1 MLRIATGFQLNNE
14 YEALD
19 SRTLYE
25 TVQDMANATQGIYEG
40 CIAYVKTGNE
50 KGYYN
55 FSKYNSVDVL
65 YGYWRPLTL
74 GGGNVIDDTL
84 ESATD
89 KTYSIDKIKQLL
101 KVNGGYI
108 LVDKLPD
115 LTDPAVKA
123 SIDFNKVYL
132 VPNGSTEDKNAKDE
146 YICIH
151 VEARQPLFASEGD
164 YTSAKN
170 EIDSYVTTG
179 GGNINDTFETFSTSS
194 SSTSL
199 TENTYKEI
207 VESIKVGDTDFSAY
221 TTRTTIVESWAWE
234 KLGSVA
240 GAGLSW
246 STDTFVNNP
255 IGRIKDGDNL
265 KDKNVLDIVA
275 KMLQKDV
282 DTTIVLTGTP
292 DNSITYD
299 KGSST
304 ISDVTLNATI
314 NLGTGIIPSGAKVVF
329 KKDGSEKSSQPY
341 VNGTLVYTYTDTGI
355 NLTESATYTVEVNYE
370 IGGDPKV
377 AKDTLKYTFVLPMF
391 YGTSLTST
399 VSNPESLTKIVS
411 TGNKQTVSYSGTNA
425 YFVFA
430 LPDSKTIKSL
440 KDENGFE
447 NIYSWNYVTQSV
459 NLGSITETYKIY
471 VTNTPS
477 SVTNFPYIVE
487 IQ

>member
-25 TVQDMANATQGIYEG
+25 TVQDMANATQNIYEG

-55 FSKYNSVDVL
+55 FSKYNTVDAL

-108 LVDKLPD
+108 LVDTLPN
-115 LTDPAVKA
+115 LTDPTVQA

-132 VPNGSTEDKNAKDE
+132 VPNGSPEDKNAKDE

-151 VEARQPLFASEGD
+151 VEARQPLLTVEGD
-164 YTSAKN
+164 YTSAKT
-170 EIDSYVTTG
+170 EIETYTTTG
-179 GGNINDTFETFSTSS
+179 GGNINDTFETFSTAT
-194 SSTSL
+194 STSL
-199 TENTYKEI
+199 TESIYKEV

-221 TTRTTIVESWAWE
+221 TTRTTVVESWAWE

-246 STDTFVNNP
+246 ADDTIVNNP
-255 IGRIKDGDNL
+255 MGRVKDGDNL
-265 KDKNVLDIVA
+265 KDQNVLDIVA

-282 DTTIVLTGTP
+282 DTTIVLAGTP
-292 DNSITYD
+292 DSTVIYD

-314 NLGTGIIPSGAKVVF
+314 DLGTGVIPSGANVVF
-329 KKDGSEKSSQPY
+329 KRGNTEISSQPY
-341 VNGTLVYTYTDTGI
+341 VDGVLVYTYTDTGI

-370 IGGDPKV
+370 MNGDPKV
-377 AKDTLKYTFVLPMF
+377 ADDSLTYTFVLPMF
-391 YGTSLTST
+391 YGTSLTTT

-411 TGNKQTVSYSGTNA
+411 ASNKQTVSYSGTNA

-447 NIYSWNYVTQSV
+447 NIYSWKYVTQDV
-459 NLGSITETYKIY
+459 NLGSRTESYKVY
-471 VTNTPS
+471 TANTPVS
-477 SVTNFPYIVE
+477 LTDFPYIVE

>member
-55 FSKYNSVDVL
+55 FSKYNTVDAL

-108 LVDKLPD
+108 LVDTLPD

-123 SIDFNKVYL
+123 SIDFNKIYL

-151 VEARQPLFASEGD
+151 VEARQPLLTVEGD
-164 YTSAKN
+164 YTSAKT
-170 EIDSYVTTG
+170 EIETYTTTG
-179 GGNINDTFETFSTSS
+179 GGNINDTFETFSTAT
-194 SSTSL
+194 STSL
-199 TENTYKEI
+199 TESIYKEV

-221 TTRTTIVESWAWE
+221 TTRTTVVESWAWE

-255 IGRIKDGDNL
+255 MGRVKDGDNL

-292 DNSITYD
+292 DSTITYD
-299 KGSST
+299 KGGST

-314 NLGTGIIPSGAKVVF
+314 DLGTGVIPSGATVVF
-329 KKDGSEKSSQPY
+329 KKDGSEISSQQY
-341 VNGTLVYTYTDTGI
+341 MDGTLVYTYSDTGA
-355 NLTESATYTVEVNYE
+355 NLVDTTTYSVEINYE
-370 IGGDPKV
+370 MNGDPKV
-377 AKDTLKYTFVLPMF
+377 ADDSLTYTFVLPMF
-391 YGTSLTST
+391 YGTSLTTT
-399 VSNPESLTKIVS
+399 VSNPEALTKIVS
-411 TGNKQTVSYSGTNA
+411 TNNKQTVSYSGTNA

-447 NIYSWNYVTQSV
+447 NIYSWKYVTQSV

-471 VTNTPS
+471 VTNTPVS
-477 SVTNFPYIVE
+477 LTDFPYIVE